1 LVDDGGC
8 GEKVGC
14 GENPWWDRARDAG
27 ACESRRTLDLIGDKW
42 SLLVIALLGDRTR
55 RFSELKRQIDGIS
68 QRMLT
73 LTLRQLEREG
83 LVRRTVYAEVP
94 PRVEYELSSV
104 GGTLLATV
112 QQLVEWALAHR
123 DELAES
129 RTRYDQAHPSE
140 PSDKQ
145 ARRVV
150 R

>member
-1 LVDDGGC
+1 M
-8 GEKVGC
+8 
-14 GENPWWDRARDAG
+14 
-27 ACESRRTLDLIGDKW
+27 
-42 SLLVIALLGDRTR
+42 IALLGDRTR

-94 PRVEYELSSV
+94 PRVEYELSSL

-112 QQLVEWALAHR
+112 QQLVEWAVAHR
-123 DELAES
+123 DEIAES